1 MTDLAQLLAFTAGAA
16 IGAAAA
22 LAIAWHRGAF
32 KPVVHVHV
40 AIKAPGETPVAI
52 ERQDQQ
58 TVVIRPQILVNWD
71 VLYKAAAGAGCVVI
85 PSELAPP
92 LH

>member
-22 LAIAWHRGAF
+22 LEIAWHRGAF

-40 AIKAPGETPVAI
+40 AIKGTGETPIALD
-52 ERQDQQ
+52 QHDQQ
-58 TVVIRPQILVNWD
+58 TVIVRPQILVNWD
-71 VLYKAAAGAGCVVI
+71 VIYKAAAGAGCAIV

-92 LH
+92 QH